1 MESEQKAV
9 FVTGACKNTG
19 LTIAETF
26 ARQGYDVFLTSR
38 SREEAER
45 TAHALSQKYGKKV
58 RGFALSA
65 GDAEAVRSVF
75 AQIDQSGIPLRTA
88 VFNAAD
94 LGIGQDTL
102 EGSLEEFRQVFEV
115 NVFWNLT
122 MAREAAKLMK
132 ENGGGALVFINSNT
146 AYRAIPDRAAYCS
159 SKSAVLGLSRALA
172 VDWGKYNIRSNCV
185 LPGMI
190 KTVRWQN
197 NVNDCRNAP
206 SNYTPL
212 GDIAEFDDIANAAW
226 YLGSQQSRNTTGAE
240 LTVDGGNTVQ
250 LYPIIPPQG

>member
-1 MESEQKAV
+1 MDAERKAV

-38 SREEAER
+38 SKEEAER
-45 TAHALSQKYGKKV
+45 TACTVSQKYGIFA

-65 GDAEAVRSVF
+65 GNADAVRSVF
-75 AQIDQSGIPLRTA
+75 AEIDQSGIPLRTA

-122 MAREAAKLMK
+122 MAREAAKLMRK
-132 ENGGGALVFINSNT
+132 YGGGALVFINSNT
-146 AYRAIPDRAAYCS
+146 AYRAIPSRAAYCS

-190 KTVRWQN
+190 KTDRWYA
-197 NVNDCRNAP
+197 NAGGQRD
-206 SNYTPL
+206 SLTAHTPI
-212 GDIAEFDDIANAAW
+212 GDVADFEDIANAAF
-226 YLGSQQSRNTTGAE
+226 YLGTPLSKNVTGAE
-240 LTVDGGNTVQ
+240 IIVDGGNSVRLT
-250 LYPIIPPQG
+250 PEI

>member
-75 AQIDQSGIPLRTA
+75 AQIAKSGIPLRTA

-190 KTVRWQN
+190 KTDRWYS
-197 NVNDCRNAP
+197 NAGGQRD
-206 SNYTPL
+206 SLTAHTPI
-212 GDIAEFDDIANAAW
+212 GDVADFEDIANAAF
-226 YLGSQQSRNTTGAE
+226 YLGTPLSKNVTGAE
-240 LTVDGGNTVQ
+240 IVVDGGNTIQ
-250 LYPIIPPQG
+250 LTPRV